1 MIRTLAAAALALAV
15 FATPALAQTRA
26 DTRFNAL
33 LAEHEQIERRFDP
46 ITSGGEGDDAALARM
61 PDFSPA
67 TVEVRRAALA
77 DIRTRVAAT
86 NERQLSEANQL
97 NRALL
102 LLTIDDDLESLSFD
116 RARLGGFG
124 GGGFDGLGRNTPLR
138 HTAD

>member
-1 MIRTLAAAALALAV
+1 MIRTFAVAALALAV
-15 FATPALAQTRA
+15 FATPAFAQSRA

-46 ITSGGEGDDAALARM
+46 ISSGEEGDNAALARF

-67 TVEVRRAALA
+67 SVEARRAALA
-77 DIRTRVAAT
+77 DFRTRLAAT

-102 LLTIDDDLESLSFD
+102 LQTIDDDL
-116 RARLGGFG
+116 
-124 GGGFDGLGRNTPLR
+124 
-138 HTAD
+138 